1 MKRIILFFTV
11 CLGLSVLQ
19 TGTGFASENARTN
32 AKRNS
37 PSAQAANISNT
48 RSEITTKKGINQNA
62 AENARTAATNSRTN
76 SSKNN
81 APIRTTVKTRNTA
94 TVTTK
99 NVSNRS
105 QNNIGVRGTTN
116 RSGTSSRNIEQKT
129 TASRIGTT
137 QKNATRISRAA
148 TLNEDKIA
156 SIKSKDY
163 SKCRTV
169 YYDCMDEFCANKDS
183 DLRRCACSARIHEF
197 DDIKKQLSAAEDK
210 MLDFNQRLLMVGLDK
225 EDAAAINTATEGE
238 IAYSAKDTSESEKL
252 LKKITDSLN
261 SSDNSKLNNNLAAIS
276 LSLDIDSA
284 WDSVDSM
291 AGISTTSKN
300 GIELYN
306 AAQPIC
312 VEMAQ
317 EVCSNEELEI
327 AQNSYKLSIQ
337 QDCNTVAKS
346 YDSQYNQ
353 AMEKIHE
360 SGALLDMSRLNTYQQ
375 RNSDDILT
383 CKKKI
388 LDQMSVPSVCGENL
402 YKCLDISGQYIDPSN
417 GNAFLSNDLYN
428 ITTLLTAPTGNETW
442 STIPQNNQFV
452 TYLNSKKKF
461 LESAT
466 DQCQDIAD
474 TVWKDFLN
482 DALAQIKLAQIAKVE
497 EIRQSCTTLVA
508 ECKTKAHQSLTDF
521 DARALSTFE
530 VIADSTANALC
541 MDVENSCTSLLNSSG
556 GGGIEWESG
565 MVEIAS
571 DISYDAI
578 LNNCKTVGRDCIIQ
592 QCNGTAGNFALCGDY
607 SASPRRAILKRN
619 ACWNEVLNCVNQS
632 TNLNNVKSPIVQNR
646 TDFYSDFY
654 GISNPTSVPQPCTS
668 DDIACLITEQI
679 WGNCEYDAGST
690 AITTNDYLVTNS
702 NDIVKHNKILQPKTE
717 EDSTLLSWLAYNT
730 GTTDANDSCSAYNCP
745 TDYRYDATTKK
756 CRRMVRSGNST
767 TDGENLITMDE
778 IIYVN
783 DSITNYCAGGAAS
796 KDLYGNCCASGAV
809 SNGICVP
816 DGYNAIVIQSAY
828 CDTTMDLAEA
838 PSYYC
843 PDYTTNATSATYRPS
858 DNKAMSLYCVTTAN
872 SVSVDSNG
880 TLSCNGYL
888 VVVDKYGNYTP
899 VLKISETQIG
909 TGDDAI
915 TILDATQISATP
927 TMSYKTSPTTTCT
940 YEYDIQYKTVQDS
953 NQTGYS
959 TYDGAASQWQ
969 WKSGN
974 SICPNSPGKSP
985 KDNEFIISY

>member
-1 MKRIILFFTV
+1 
-11 CLGLSVLQ
+11 
-19 TGTGFASENARTN
+19 
-32 AKRNS
+32 
-37 PSAQAANISNT
+37 
-48 RSEITTKKGINQNA
+48 
-62 AENARTAATNSRTN
+62 
-76 SSKNN
+76 
-81 APIRTTVKTRNTA
+81 
-94 TVTTK
+94 
-99 NVSNRS
+99 
-105 QNNIGVRGTTN
+105 
-116 RSGTSSRNIEQKT
+116 
-129 TASRIGTT
+129 
-137 QKNATRISRAA
+137 
-148 TLNEDKIA
+148 
-156 SIKSKDY
+156 
-163 SKCRTV
+163 
-169 YYDCMDEFCANKDS
+169 
-183 DLRRCACSARIHEF
+183 
-197 DDIKKQLSAAEDK
+197 
-210 MLDFNQRLLMVGLDK
+210 
-225 EDAAAINTATEGE
+225 
-238 IAYSAKDTSESEKL
+238 
-252 LKKITDSLN
+252 
-261 SSDNSKLNNNLAAIS
+261 
-276 LSLDIDSA
+276 
-284 WDSVDSM
+284 
-291 AGISTTSKN
+291 
-300 GIELYN
+300 
-306 AAQPIC
+306 
-312 VEMAQ
+312 
-317 EVCSNEELEI
+317 
-327 AQNSYKLSIQ
+327 
-337 QDCNTVAKS
+337 
-346 YDSQYNQ
+346 
-353 AMEKIHE
+353 
-360 SGALLDMSRLNTYQQ
+360 
-375 RNSDDILT
+375 
-383 CKKKI
+383 
-388 LDQMSVPSVCGENL
+388 
-402 YKCLDISGQYIDPSN
+402 
-417 GNAFLSNDLYN
+417 
-428 ITTLLTAPTGNETW
+428 
-442 STIPQNNQFV
+442 V

-461 LESAT
+461 LEPAT
-466 DQCQDIAD
+466 EQCQDIAD

-482 DALAQIKLAQIAKVE
+482 DALAQIKLAQTAKLE

-565 MVEIAS
+565 MVEIAA
-571 DISYDAI
+571 DTSYDAI

-619 ACWNEVLNCVNQS
+619 ACWNEVLNCVKQS
-632 TNLNNVKSPIVQNR
+632 TNLANINAPITQNR
-646 TDFYSDFY
+646 DNFYKSFYNKTISTVPLDACSNSDLSSSARAYCVMPKPCY
-654 GISNPTSVPQPCTS
+654 GLS
-668 DDIACLITEQI
+668 DLDEKACLITEQI

-816 DGYNAIVIQSAY
+816 DGYNAIIVQSAY

-843 PDYTTNATSATYRPS
+843 PDYITNSGSLTYRPT
-858 DNKAMSLYCVTTAN
+858 DNKAMSLYCVTTEN

-959 TYDGAASQWQ
+959 TYDGAASQWK
-969 WKSGN
+969 WKNGN
-974 SICPNSPGKSP
+974 NSCQNSPGKSP